1 MKEQIS
7 RCARGAISTREAL
20 AQSRLVGRLAE
31 RSQSRRYTRRSVR
44 RVVVLGRLA
53 RLFVMVPRLQVIG
66 AALLCVP
73 FLATIPLAAGA
84 TALSNPGTNPPILVA
99 VLVVGSVFG
108 FDPDFV
114 TCHVLIASGAGF
126 GEWLHWLLAP
136 AASALVLGLAAI
148 AVGLAVAGY
157 DVSVVIR
164 RSWTA
169 CRRRTR
175 LGCSPKPEPS
185 A

>member
-7 RCARGAISTREAL
+7 RWARGAISTREAL
-20 AQSRLVGRLAE
+20 AQSRLVRRLAE
-31 RSQSRRYTRRSVR
+31 RSKLRRYTRRSVR
-44 RVVVLGRLA
+44 RVVAIGRLA

-73 FLATIPLAAGA
+73 FLATIPLAVAA

-99 VLVVGSVFG
+99 ALVVGSVFG

-114 TCHVLIASGAGF
+114 MFHVLIASGAGF
-126 GEWLHWLLAP
+126 GEWFHWLLAP
-136 AASALVLGLAAI
+136 AASALVVGLAAI
-148 AVGLAVAGY
+148 AVGSAVMGY

-164 RSWTA
+164 RSWA
-169 CRRRTR
+169 ARRRRTR
-175 LGCSPKPEPS
+175 LVCSPKPELS